1 MITIQCRHCISV
13 SMSRLTDHAVG
24 TLDIGYVIR
33 PKQKAIKEQKFVV
46 VKNKRQNTK
55 VPDGNRIQEEDL
67 SYYFIVY
74 SSLVKQKAKFKR
86 YQSEYEKVEAVLC
99 DYRMVITNPK
109 PGENYLQRKSAARKA
124 LDSLIGKID
133 DGKTLHMSVEFAKKK
148 ETLWNKKDLAERKI
162 FKDEMQ
168 PVMPS
173 LYISGWKPASDNK
186 YLSANKITHIVC
198 CVDAT
203 NAERFP
209 NEFKYLVIKADD
221 NVNQNMKQFF
231 SNSNRFIRDALKEGG
246 KILIHCGAGISR
258 STTILCAFLINEF
271 QMKAKQ
277 AIELCKQARP
287 FCKPN
292 DGFIRQLKDY
302 EKCIDNAS
310 NDHKKSKSGEVVNE
324 LEKMSL

>member
-1 MITIQCRHCISV
+1 
-13 SMSRLTDHAVG
+13 MSRLTDHAVG
-24 TLDIGYVIR
+24 TLDIGYLIR
-33 PKQKAIKEQKFVV
+33 PKQKAVKEQKFVV
-46 VKNKRQNTK
+46 VKNKRKNKTS
-55 VPDGNRIQEEDL
+55 PDGNRIQEEDL

-74 SSLVKQKAKFKR
+74 SNLVKQKAKFKR
-86 YQSEYEKVEAVLC
+86 YLSEYEKVEAVLC
-99 DYRMVITNPK
+99 EYRMVITNPK
-109 PGENYLQRKSAARKA
+109 AGENYLERKSAARKA
-124 LDSLIGKID
+124 LDSLISKLD
-133 DGKTLHMSVEFAKKK
+133 DGKTLHMSIQLAKKK
-148 ETLWNKKDLAERKI
+148 EASCNEEDGVERKI

-168 PVMPS
+168 PVMPG
-173 LYISGWKPASDNK
+173 LYISGWKPASDKK
-186 YLSANKITHIVC
+186 YLTANNITHIVC

-221 NVNQNMKQFF
+221 NVNQNIKQFF
-231 SNSNRFIRDALKEGG
+231 GKSNSFIRDALKTSG

-258 STTILCAFLINEF
+258 STTIMCAFLINEF

-292 DGFIRQLKDY
+292 DGFVRQLKDY
-302 EKCIDNAS
+302 EKGIGGVND
-310 NDHKKSKSGEVVNE
+310 DHKKSKSAEVVSD